1 MPRLII
7 DTDPGIDDAFALA
20 LAARSPECDLVAVT
34 TVHGNV
40 GLDLTTRNALKVLK
54 LVDREDVPVGR
65 GAARPLVYPTAV
77 EKTAVHGGDGLSGQA
92 ALLADRERGVEPE
105 GAVALMARLI
115 RESDEPVTLVPIGP
129 LTNVAALLAAHPEA
143 ADGIDRLVVMGGG
156 LTGGNVNAAAEFNV
170 WADPEAA
177 YRVLVEE
184 DIPTTLVPIDLTYQ
198 CAVDADWLARL
209 AAAGPLGAALEP
221 MTGVYRAAYAKILGY
236 DGTVIHD
243 AVAVAEA
250 IFPGTLKTKRVPL
263 TVDTAFSPRRG
274 GTLAD
279 LRLNAEPTPGFRLVN
294 VAMETDVPAFTDLML
309 RRLS

>member
-65 GAARPLVYPTAV
+65 GAARPLVYPSGV
-77 EKTAVHGGDGLSGQA
+77 EKTTVHGDDGLSGQA
-92 ALLADRERGVEPE
+92 ALLADRDRGLEPE

-115 RESDEPVTLVPIGP
+115 RESDTPVTLVPIGP

-156 LTGGNVNAAAEFNV
+156 LTGGNVNAAAEFNI

-198 CAVDADWLARL
+198 CAVDSDWLARL

-221 MTGVYRAAYAKILGY
+221 MTGVYREAYAKILGY

-279 LRLNAEPTPGFRLVN
+279 LRLNAERAPGFRVID

-309 RRLS
+309 QRLS